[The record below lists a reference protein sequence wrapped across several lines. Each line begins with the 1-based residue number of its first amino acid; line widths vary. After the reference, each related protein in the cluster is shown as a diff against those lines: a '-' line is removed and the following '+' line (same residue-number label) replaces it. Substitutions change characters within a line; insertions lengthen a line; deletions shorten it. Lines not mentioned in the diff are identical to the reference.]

1 MLAKIE
7 EFKNGFEGD
16 VYTDDTQRVLYST
29 DASVYREKPLAV
41 TRPKTIEDIKKLIH
55 LASELKTSLIPR
67 TAGTSLAGQVVG
79 SGIVVDVS
87 KHFTEILE
95 VNKEE
100 RWVRVQPGVIR
111 DDLNKYL
118 KPYGLFFGPETSTA
132 NRCMMG
138 GMVGNNS
145 CGAHSPLYGT
155 TRDHTLELNTI
166 LADGSEVVFK
176 TLTKTEFDKKAS
188 QDNFEG
194 SIYKSFQEILSQK
207 FNQDEIRKEFPN
219 PIINRRNTGY
229 AIDVLL
235 ESEVFTE
242 GKEEFNFCKLLSGSE
257 GTLAFTTE
265 IKLDLNVLPPNE
277 VGVLAIHSDTIKDS
291 LLANTIAMKYKPGAS
306 ELMDKIILDCTKE
319 NKNQA
324 ENRKFIK
331 GDPAAVLCVEFERDT
346 KEEIEDLCQKVIGEV
361 KEAGYGYHF
370 PIVWGAET
378 TKVWNLRKAGLG
390 LLANIPGD
398 PKAVACIEDT
408 AVTIE
413 DLPEFIEEFDAIMKS
428 HGKESI
434 YYAHAGD
441 GEIHL
446 RPILDLKKGVD
457 RDLFFKITDDVA
469 TLVKKYRGSLSGEH
483 GDGRVRAPF
492 IKKMIGEHNYKLIEK
507 VKEIW
512 DPENIFNPGKIV
524 AAPPMNEFL
533 RYEKDMVDP
542 TFDTML
548 DFSETDGILKM
559 AEKCN
564 GTGLCRK
571 TPLSG
576 GTMCPSYMASRNEKD
591 TTRGRAN
598 ILREFLTHSKKKNR
612 FNHQEIKEV
621 MDLCLGCKGCKSDCP
636 SNVDVAAMKSE
647 FLYQYQKENGT
658 PFASKMIATVASTNA
673 LFSSTPWLYNF
684 GTNLPG
690 VKQTINKVMNIS
702 PKRELPK
709 LYKHTLRSWFDK
721 NCEKMT
727 PKNPIG
733 QIHFFADEVINFN
746 DVEIGMASVQLL
758 WKLGYEL
765 ILPKH
770 AESGRPAISK
780 GVLDHAKKVGEK
792 NVSVFAPLVTTD
804 KPLVGIEPS
813 SILTF
818 RDEYPLLLKGDLK
831 KKAQDLAK
839 NTLTIEEFLAAEI
852 DKGNISSF
860 QFKGKDQLIKLHGH
874 CHQKSLSSQNFT
886 QKSLEIVDGFKVEI
900 IASGCCGMSGSFGYD
915 ADKYDLSMQIG
926 EMVLFPTVRE
936 ASEETII
943 VAPGTSCRHQI
954 KDGTKR
960 EAKHPVELL
969 LDRVI

>member
-434 YYAHAGD
+434 
-441 GEIHL
+441 
-446 RPILDLKKGVD
+446 
-457 RDLFFKITDDVA
+457 
-469 TLVKKYRGSLSGEH
+469 
-483 GDGRVRAPF
+483 
-492 IKKMIGEHNYKLIEK
+492 
-507 VKEIW
+507 
-512 DPENIFNPGKIV
+512 
-524 AAPPMNEFL
+524 
-533 RYEKDMVDP
+533 
-542 TFDTML
+542 
-548 DFSETDGILKM
+548 
-559 AEKCN
+559 
-564 GTGLCRK
+564 
-571 TPLSG
+571 
-576 GTMCPSYMASRNEKD
+576 
-591 TTRGRAN
+591 
-598 ILREFLTHSKKKNR
+598 
-612 FNHQEIKEV
+612 
-621 MDLCLGCKGCKSDCP
+621 
-636 SNVDVAAMKSE
+636 
-647 FLYQYQKENGT
+647 
-658 PFASKMIATVASTNA
+658 
-673 LFSSTPWLYNF
+673 
-684 GTNLPG
+684 
-690 VKQTINKVMNIS
+690 
-702 PKRELPK
+702 
-709 LYKHTLRSWFDK
+709 
-721 NCEKMT
+721 
-727 PKNPIG
+727 
-733 QIHFFADEVINFN
+733 
-746 DVEIGMASVQLL
+746 
-758 WKLGYEL
+758 
-765 ILPKH
+765 
-770 AESGRPAISK
+770 
-780 GVLDHAKKVGEK
+780 
-792 NVSVFAPLVTTD
+792 
-804 KPLVGIEPS
+804 
-813 SILTF
+813 
-818 RDEYPLLLKGDLK
+818 
-831 KKAQDLAK
+831 
-839 NTLTIEEFLAAEI
+839 
-852 DKGNISSF
+852 
-860 QFKGKDQLIKLHGH
+860 
-874 CHQKSLSSQNFT
+874 
-886 QKSLEIVDGFKVEI
+886 
-900 IASGCCGMSGSFGYD
+900 
-915 ADKYDLSMQIG
+915 
-926 EMVLFPTVRE
+926 
-936 ASEETII
+936 
-943 VAPGTSCRHQI
+943 
-954 KDGTKR
+954 
-960 EAKHPVELL
+960 
-969 LDRVI
+969 

>member
-7 EFKNGFEGD
+7 ELKKEFKGD

-41 TRPKTIEDIKKLIH
+41 TRPKNIEDIKKLIR

-95 VNKEE
+95 VNKVE

-118 KPYGLFFGPETSTA
+118 KSYGLFFGPETSTA

-138 GMVGNNS
+138 GIVGNNS

-176 TLTKTEFDKKAS
+176 SLTKSQFEGKAA
-188 QDNFEG
+188 QDDFEG
-194 SIYKSFQEILSQK
+194 SIYKSFTGILDK
-207 FNQDEIRKEFPN
+207 KENQDEIRKEFPN

-235 ESEVFTE
+235 ESDVFTD
-242 GKEEFNFCKLLSGSE
+242 GKEEFNFCKLLAGSE

-265 IKLDLNVLPPNE
+265 IKLDLNVLPPKE
-277 VGVLAIHSDTIKDS
+277 IGVLAIHSNTIKES
-291 LLANTIAMKYKPGAS
+291 LLANIIAMKYKPGAS
-306 ELMDKIILDCTKE
+306 ELMDKTILDCTKE
-319 NKNQA
+319 NKNQS
-324 ENRKFIK
+324 ENRKFIQ
-331 GDPAAVLCVEFERDT
+331 GDPAAVLCVEFERET
-346 KEEIEDLCQKVIGEV
+346 KEEIEELCQKVIEEV
-361 KEAGYGYHF
+361 KEAGFGYHF

-378 TKVWNLRKAGLG
+378 VKVWNLRKAGLG

-413 DLPEFIEEFDAIMKS
+413 DLPEFIEEFDAIMKK

-457 RDLFFKITDDVA
+457 RELFFKITDDVA

-492 IKKMIGEHNYKLIEK
+492 IKKMIGEQNYQLIER
-507 VKEIW
+507 VKSIW

-542 TFDTML
+542 KFDTML

-571 TPLSG
+571 THLSG
-576 GTMCPSYMASRNEKD
+576 GTMCPSYMATRNEKD

-598 ILREFLTHSKKKNR
+598 ILREFLTTSKKKNR
-612 FNHQEIKEV
+612 FDHQEIKEV

-658 PFASKMIATVASTNA
+658 PLAAKMIATVASTNA
-673 LFSSTPWLYNF
+673 LFSSTPWVYNF
-684 GTNLPG
+684 GTSLPG
-690 VKQTINKVMNIS
+690 VKQVINKVMNIS

-709 LYKHTLRSWFDK
+709 LYKHTLRSWFEK
-721 NCEKMT
+721 NKGKLT
-727 PKNPIG
+727 PKKPIG

-746 DVEIGMASVQLL
+746 DVEIGMASVKLL

-765 ILPKH
+765 ILPKQ

-792 NVSVFAPLVTTD
+792 NVEVFSPLVTSD

-818 RDEYPLLLKGDLK
+818 RDEYPLLLKGELK

-839 NTLTIEEFLAAEI
+839 NTLTIEEFLSAEI
-852 DKGNISSF
+852 DKGNISST
-860 QFKGKDQLIKLHGH
+860 QFESKNQKIKLHGH

-886 QKSLEIVDGFKVEI
+886 KQSLEIVKGFEVEI

-926 EMVLFPTVRE
+926 EMVLFPAVRE
-936 ASEETII
+936 ASQDTVI

-954 KDGTKR
+954 KDGTQR
-960 EAKHPVELL
+960 VAKHPVELL
-969 LDRVI
+969 LNQIK